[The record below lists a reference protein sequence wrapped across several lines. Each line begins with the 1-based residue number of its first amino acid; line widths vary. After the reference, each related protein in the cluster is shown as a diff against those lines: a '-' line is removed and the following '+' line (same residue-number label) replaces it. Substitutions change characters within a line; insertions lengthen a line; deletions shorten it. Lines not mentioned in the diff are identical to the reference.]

1 MLKKYQ
7 VVEMAS
13 GKFRVACIDH
23 TISSDRSFKCIV
35 LNHGS
40 SEFEWSA
47 EAQELADSL
56 NCTKRYTVREME
68 DGEFG
73 VFKIS
78 EMGLENCKSKFK
90 FDYLE
95 DAEKKADELNAG
107 GE

>member
-13 GKFRVACIDH
+13 GKFRVAFIGRTVRCGK
-23 TISSDRSFKCIV
+23 SFRCVI
-35 LNHGS
+35 LNHDTN
-40 SEFEWSA
+40 EFEWSA

-56 NCTKRYTVREME
+56 NGTKQYTVAETE